1 MNSSPQTTANVSL
14 PFWQRVVTL
23 IFGVVAIGVYLWILT
38 QLQHKALPIFPQ
50 ELTLNL
56 FGRDLTLHDIH
67 QKIIDT
73 ATTLFVILPLAV
85 FAEMLLIG
93 WEKSALKRM
102 LFAPSASIRMDLAII
117 IADESRL
124 LRIIGKLMTF
134 GLTAAFGIWVHDRL
148 SAAVGINIGLDFLPY
163 WFQFAIYFVLYTFF
177 DYWTHRFNHL
187 PQFWPLHRYHHST
200 QDFCVIT
207 ANRQHPAALTGIFLI
222 NMPLAVLGA
231 PAEVLVKIYLS
242 VSIIGYLIHSGINS
256 DWGWF
261 GRWVIQSPLHHRQ
274 HHVLEKAQWGT
285 NFGIMPIW
293 DHLFGTYAQAAKADT
308 PIGVDTPYN
317 QGLGFL
323 KDVVRDYVDFWVG
336 LARAG
341 RQLFVPGKSS

>member
-1 MNSSPQTTANVSL
+1 MSLSQQAISKIDAPLWKRAPAIVFGMAVFGAYVWILIQLQNIAL
-14 PFWQRVVTL
+14 PF
-23 IFGVVAIGVYLWILT
+23 A
-38 QLQHKALPIFPQ
+38 PQ
-50 ELTLNL
+50 ELTVQL
-56 FGRDLTLHDIH
+56 FGRSFTLHDIH
-67 QKIIDT
+67 QKIIDS
-73 ATTLFVILPLAV
+73 ATTLLVVLPLMV
-85 FAEMLLIG
+85 FAEMLFVG

-102 LFAPSASIRMDLAII
+102 LFSRSASIRMDLAIV
-117 IADESRL
+117 IADESRI

-148 SAAVGINIGLDFLPY
+148 SAALGFNIGLDFLPY
-163 WFQFAIYFVLYTFF
+163 WFQFAAFFVLYTFF

-231 PAEVLVKIYLS
+231 PAEVLVKIYLTVS
-242 VSIIGYLIHSGINS
+242 VIGYLIHSGIDS

-261 GRWVIQSPLHHRQ
+261 GRWIIQSPLHHRQ

-293 DHLFGTYAQAAKADT
+293 DHLFGTYANPANADT

-323 KDVVRDYVDFWVG
+323 KDVVRDYVDFWLG
-336 LARAG
+336 LARTSK
-341 RQLFVPGKSS
+341 QWLLPEK